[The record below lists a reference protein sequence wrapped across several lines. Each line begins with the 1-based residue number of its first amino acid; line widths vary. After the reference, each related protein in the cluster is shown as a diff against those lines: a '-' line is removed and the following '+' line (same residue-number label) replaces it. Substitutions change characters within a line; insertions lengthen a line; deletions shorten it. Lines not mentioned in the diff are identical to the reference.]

1 MPNGVTRFG
10 TMSAPSVSTIP
21 RPRTMRSVGIIT
33 TWKGTMSVA
42 RISMKA
48 TLRPTKRILARA

>member
-1 MPNGVTRFG
+1 
-10 TMSAPSVSTIP
+10 MSAPSVSTSP
-21 RPRTMRSVGIIT
+21 KAAHDRSVGIIT